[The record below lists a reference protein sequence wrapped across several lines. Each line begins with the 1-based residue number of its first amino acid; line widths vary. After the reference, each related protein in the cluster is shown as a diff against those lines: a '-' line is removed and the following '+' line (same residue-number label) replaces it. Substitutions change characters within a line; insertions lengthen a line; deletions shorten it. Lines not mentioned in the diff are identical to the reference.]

1 MSERPRDPAAGR
13 WAAIQVVRAVGVA
26 TLLAGILQTAGRI
39 PLLADIPRWF
49 GYVLVAIGF
58 AEVFVLTR
66 LLAQRWRSGD
76 R

>member
-1 MSERPRDPAAGR
+1 MT
-13 WAAIQVVRAVGVA
+13 VVGTAFFFLYVGCAVTIL
-26 TLLAGILQTAGRI
+26 TLLAGILHTAGRI

-66 LLAQRWRSGD
+66 LLARRWRSPGG
-76 R
+76 